1 MLSFIFGNMKQPI
14 CNFRTSQLQFI
25 FLVVSILGGILG
37 CGNSANN
44 PDVSAIKVEIEVVR
58 FERDFF
64 AIDTLDLNKSME
76 ILRSTHHD
84 FSNDFILRILGLEG
98 IDTSDWSKAIKQFHH
113 DYYPIYDST
122 KKLEV
127 EINKSIADTKEG
139 LQYVKY
145 YFPKYKLPEQFITFI
160 GPIDAFASGPTGGSG
175 DIITT
180 HGLGAGLQLHLG
192 ANSMVYNNEQGMQ
205 LYPNYISKKF
215 STAYIPV
222 NAMKNIIDDLYPPIK
237 QGGSLLDIIVDHGK
251 RMYLLDLFLPEAE
264 DTLKLGYSA
273 SQLKGALKNEGLI
286 WNYFIENKLL
296 YESDDFKIR
305 SFINDAPSTVEFG
318 EGSPGFISLFI
329 GRQMILAYM
338 KKNNDTNL
346 NTLLSLDAR
355 KVLSGSSYK
364 PR

>member
-1 MLSFIFGNMKQPI
+1 M
-14 CNFRTSQLQFI
+14 SQLQFI
-25 FLVVSILGGILG
+25 LVVVAILGGVLG
-37 CGNSANN
+37 CGYKTNK
-44 PDVSAIKVEIEVVR
+44 PDLSTIKVEIEVVR
-58 FERDFF
+58 FEKDFF
-64 AIDTLDLNKSME
+64 AIDTSDLNKSME
-76 ILRSTHHD
+76 DLRLKHHD

-98 IDTSDWSKAIKQFHH
+98 VDTAYWTSAIKQFHH

-122 KKLEV
+122 KKLEQ
-127 EINKSIADTKEG
+127 EIKESIAATKEG

-145 YFPKYKLPEQFITFI
+145 YFPKYKLPEQFITFV
-160 GPIDAFASGPTGGSG
+160 GPIDAFASGSTGGSG

-180 HGLGAGLQLHLG
+180 DGLGAGLQLHLG

-205 LYPNYISKKF
+205 LYPHYISKKF
-215 STAYIPV
+215 TPAYIPV
-222 NAMKNIIDDLYPPIK
+222 NAMKNIIDDVYPPIN
-237 QGGSLLDIIVDHGK
+237 QGGSLLDVIVDHGK

-305 SFINDAPSTVEFG
+305 SFINDAPSTVELG

-329 GRQMILAYM
+329 GRQLILAYM
-338 KKNNDTNL
+338 EKNKDTNI
-346 NTLLSLDAR
+346 NSLLSLDAR
-355 KVLSGSSYK
+355 KILSGSSYK